1 MVDDVTQCCILG
13 QVHTVFTKP
22 HVKHRSHD
30 CERFITHQNLKLIF
44 LSTCVTLCG
53 VFMGLVPV
61 APSFPAL
68 LLSKMS
74 SLWQKYL

>member
-1 MVDDVTQCCILG
+1 MIE
-13 QVHTVFTKP
+13 HTS
-22 HVKHRSHD
+22 VKTSLTCD
-30 CERFITHQNLKLIF
+30 CKRFITHQNLKLIF

-61 APSFPAL
+61 APSFPVL

-74 SLWQKYL
+74 SLWQK

>member
-13 QVHTVFTKP
+13 QVHTVLTKP
-22 HVKHRSHD
+22 LVKHRLHG

-61 APSFPAL
+61 APSFPVL
-68 LLSKMS
+68 LLSELS

>member
-1 MVDDVTQCCILG
+1 MFYNVVQCSA
-13 QVHTVFTKP
+13 KRP
-22 HVKHRSHD
+22 SKHRLHD

-61 APSFPAL
+61 APSFPVL